1 MEIEITD
8 LKFRKFAIIL
18 DNVFTKD
25 ECDSLIELSEKNP
38 TNYKNV
44 PNHYQEK
51 LNKGWVNV
59 DKNLADTLFDK
70 MKSFI
75 PIDYKGL
82 PVIGLNERLSFLKY
96 SRGEYNPYSEN
107 GIYDEDLYNSI
118 LYSEVKYLIA
128 LIYLNDLKEEDGG
141 ETIFNKDT
149 ENGVYQDYCV
159 IPKVGRVLLFEDYF
173 NQEGSILYNGL
184 KYCIQTYVMYDGTKE
199 KDFIEKDFIEKEIN
213 ENNKYCIYYTNTS
226 KTEASHIEFTTY
238 CNGEEYFYERDFCET
253 EKQCSDC
260 GSLVLQC
267 NDLAGRYRCN
277 SNVRQCY
284 NCLKYLIDYM
294 YDCDNNNFDEIY
306 LDCCEYCG

>member
-8 LKFRKFAIIL
+8 FKFRKFAIIL

-38 TNYKNV
+38 KNYENV
-44 PNHYQEK
+44 PNHYHQK
-51 LNKGWVNV
+51 PNKGWVCV
-59 DKNLADTLFDK
+59 DKKLADTFFDK

-107 GIYDEDLYNSI
+107 GIYDEDLDNSI
-118 LYSEVKYLIA
+118 LSSKVKYLIA

-141 ETIFNKDT
+141 ATFFYKDT
-149 ENGVYQDYCV
+149 ENGVYKDYCV

-173 NQEGSILYNGL
+173 NHEGSILYNGL
-184 KYCIQTYVMYDGTKE
+184 KYCIHTYIMYGSFTKE
-199 KDFIEKDFIEKEIN
+199 EDFKEEKIN

-226 KTEASHIEFTTY
+226 KTEASYIEFTTY
-238 CNGEEYFYERDFCET
+238 CNGEEYIYKRDFRET
-253 EKQCSDC
+253 GNQCPNC
-260 GSLVLQC
+260 GSLILCCSKSHCDNHVK
-267 NDLAGRYRCN
+267 
-277 SNVRQCY
+277 QCY
-284 NCLKYLIDYM
+284 KCLKYLDGYNS
-294 YDCDNNNFDEIY
+294 YEGDNNFDEIY
-306 LDCCEYCG
+306 LDCCEYC

>member
-18 DNVFTKD
+18 DNVFSKD

-38 TNYKNV
+38 KNYENV
-44 PNHYQEK
+44 PNHFFHQK
-51 LNKGWVNV
+51 PNKGWVCV
-59 DKNLADTLFDK
+59 DKKLADTLFGK

-75 PIDYKGL
+75 PIDYQEL
-82 PVIGLNERLSFLKY
+82 PIIGLNERLSFLKY
-96 SRGEYNPYSEN
+96 SPGEYNPEYEN
-107 GIYDEDLYNSI
+107 GICDEDLYNSI
-118 LYSEVKYLIA
+118 QGSEVEHLIA

-173 NQEGSILYNGL
+173 NHEGSILYNGL

-199 KDFIEKDFIEKEIN
+199 KDFIEKEIN
-213 ENNKYCIYYTNTS
+213 ENNKYCIYYTNKC
-226 KTEASHIEFTTY
+226 KTKAYYIKCTTY
-238 CNGEEYFYERDFCET
+238 CNGEEYIYERDFCET
-253 EKQCSDC
+253 EKQCSGC

-267 NDLAGRYRCN
+267 NDGNRCN

>member
-44 PNHYQEK
+44 PIHYFFQQEK
-51 LNKGWVNV
+51 PNKGWVNV
-59 DKNLADTLFDK
+59 DKNLADTFFDK

-96 SRGEYNPYSEN
+96 SPGEYNPRSEN
-107 GIYDEDLYNSI
+107 GIDDNNNDDLIFSR
-118 LYSEVKYLIA
+118 EVKYLIA
-128 LIYLNDLKEEDGG
+128 IIYLNDLKEEDGG
-141 ETIFNKDT
+141 ATFFYKDT

-173 NQEGSILYNGL
+173 NHEGSILYNGL
-184 KYCIQTYVMYDGTKE
+184 KYCIHTYIMYGSFTKE
-199 KDFIEKDFIEKEIN
+199 EDFKEEKIN
-213 ENNKYCIYYTNTS
+213 ENNKYCIYYTNTN
-226 KTEASHIEFTTY
+226 KTEVNYIEFTTY
-238 CNGEEYFYERDFCET
+238 CNEEEYIYKRDFRET
-253 EKQCSDC
+253 ENQCPNC
-260 GSLVLQC
+260 GSLMLC
-267 NDLAGRYRCN
+267 CSESHCD
-277 SNVRQCY
+277 STVRQCY
-284 NCLKYLIDYM
+284 KCLKYRINYM
-294 YDCDNNNFDEIY
+294 YDYDNNNFDEIY

>member
-44 PNHYQEK
+44 PNHYFFQQEK
-51 LNKGWVNV
+51 PNKGWVNV
-59 DKNLADTLFDK
+59 DKNLADTFFDK

-96 SRGEYNPYSEN
+96 SPGEYNPCSEN
-107 GIYDEDLYNSI
+107 GIDDNDDLIFSR
-118 LYSEVKYLIA
+118 EVKYLIA
-128 LIYLNDLKEEDGG
+128 IIYLNDLKEEDGG
-141 ETIFNKDT
+141 ATFFYKDT

-173 NQEGSILYNGL
+173 NHEGSILYNGL
-184 KYCIQTYVMYDGTKE
+184 KHCIHTYIMYGSFTKE
-199 KDFIEKDFIEKEIN
+199 EDFKEEKIN
-213 ENNKYCIYYTNTS
+213 GNNKYCIYYTNTS
-226 KTEASHIEFTTY
+226 KTEASYIEFTTY
-238 CNGEEYFYERDFCET
+238 GSEEKYIYERDFCET
-253 EKQCSDC
+253 ENQCPNCVTLLLCCSEYSHCGNPVKQC
-260 GSLVLQC
+260 
-267 NDLAGRYRCN
+267 YK
-277 SNVRQCY
+277 
-284 NCLKYLIDYM
+284 CLKYVDGFDSYEGGNSL
-294 YDCDNNNFDEIY
+294 DEIY
-306 LDCCEYCG
+306 LDCCEFCG